1 MKSQSLSLLVLLAY
15 QYTSLMFAN
24 YRYTLH
30 CVFCLVSVKQPTSTH
45 REPFFH
51 RWSQWAQCYVG
62 RVFSENRLGR
72 RKLILILVKSTPPPQ
87 RVRNNELYGWRNT
100 IKCYL
105 IFSRRDLQH
114 DAVPLYEGWPAFVLG
129 VQGVPLAEYH
139 WGLYRTAGLS
149 GEHHTGKLS
158 GNTTVVYTILTISE
172 LEIQSHV
179 CIHVV

>member
-15 QYTSLMFAN
+15 QYTSLIFAN

-72 RKLILILVKSTPPPQ
+72 RKLILILVKSTPPPPK
-87 RVRNNELYGWRNT
+87 GWGITNFMVDVTQLNVIWFSPDGICSTMRYLSMKADLLSCSVSRGYHWLNIIGVCTGLLVCLGNT
-100 IKCYL
+100 IL
-105 IFSRRDLQH
+105 GNFPVTLQ
-114 DAVPLYEGWPAFVLG
+114 
-129 VQGVPLAEYH
+129 
-139 WGLYRTAGLS
+139 
-149 GEHHTGKLS
+149 
-158 GNTTVVYTILTISE
+158 
-172 LEIQSHV
+172 
-179 CIHVV
+179 